1 MNQNNHSKTTCPLC
15 QSPQNLEFEKV
26 QSFGYPIVYY
36 QCQQC
41 GFVFQNAG
49 ESESA
54 DPKFYEETY
63 RKIYQF
69 SESPTEKDLK
79 IQQKRAQGTLDFLIR
94 QGVQKLEGVLDIG
107 ASSGL
112 LLKTL
117 RKAFTDNVVGVEP
130 GRAYREFAQ
139 LDGLNMYASLEELEK
154 EPQRKPFDLI
164 SLMHVLEH
172 IPEPVKLLTNLRTNH
187 LLPSGYLLIEVPN
200 FYAHDSY
207 ELAHV
212 SCFTPHSLR
221 ETLQKAGFTIVA
233 MKKHGYPRSKLLNL
247 YITVLAK
254 VGVEEPGYKVKPEK
268 LVRERRHLGFLYR
281 RLVLKFLPKLAWLD

>member
-1 MNQNNHSKTTCPLC
+1 MNQNNNSKTTCPLC
-15 QSPQNLEFEKV
+15 QSPQNLEFERV
-26 QSFGYPIVYY
+26 QSFGYPIVYC

-41 GFVFQNAG
+41 GFVFQNGG
-49 ESESA
+49 ESKSA

-63 RKIYQF
+63 RKIYQLT
-69 SESPTEKDLK
+69 ESPTEKDLK
-79 IQQKRAQGTLDFLIR
+79 IQQQRAEHTIAFLK
-94 QGVQKLEGVLDIG
+94 GHGLKKLGHILDIG

-112 LLKTL
+112 FLKAL
-117 RKAFTDNVVGVEP
+117 RKEFAGNVVGVEP

-139 LDGLNMYASLEELEK
+139 LDGLSMYASLEALVNS
-154 EPQRKPFDLI
+154 QDSKPFDLI

-172 IPEPVKLLTNLRTNH
+172 IPDPVKLLNNLRTDN

-212 SCFTPHSLR
+212 SCFTPHSLK
-221 ETLQKAGFTIVA
+221 ETLQKAGFTIIA
-233 MKKHGYPRSKLLNL
+233 MEKHGHPRSKLLNL

-254 VGVEEPGYKVKPEK
+254 VGVEHPGYEVKPEK
-268 LVRERRHLGFLYR
+268 FVRERRQLGFVYR